1 MSRGFHLWHSQP
13 LDRVTPPWLA
23 NPRPP
28 AMSPHANGTRYLSHW
43 FVSGR
48 IKGEGRNGG
57 KRMIQRPNEENGRQE
72 SVVLSTWRWFKQGWP
87 RLSQMT
93 DRWPRPRSLLLTVLK
108 KFLTSLKT
116 LPSTVPLVFIS
127 SATSS
132 LSVLPSSMFFANQRP
147 HENLPR
153 NTMHTVTSYR
163 AADNNRLSGNVQLQF
178 VHARPRISFLERKT
192 IWLSVSLVWTP
203 SGLRVKLRPKER
215 NNSQHC
221 WPNSVG
227 SWYVH
232 LHGPKRLN
240 GFKLCATTPNNM
252 QQGVQTDATCNI
264 QQRWEL
270 LAKKGAPV
278 YTGICCP
285 FILASLNN

>member
-28 AMSPHANGTRYLSHW
+28 AMSPHANGTRHPSHW
-43 FVSGR
+43 FNSGR
-48 IKGEGRNGG
+48 IKGGRDGG
-57 KRMIQRPNEENGRQE
+57 KRMIQRLNEENGRHE
-72 SVVLSTWRWFKQGWP
+72 NTVLSTWRWCKQGWP
-87 RLSQMT
+87 RLSQTT
-93 DRWPRPRSLLLTVLK
+93 DRWPRPRSLLTVLK
-108 KFLTSLKT
+108 IIYLTSLKT

-132 LSVLPSSMFFANQRP
+132 LSVLPSSMFFASQRP

-163 AADNNRLSGNVQLQF
+163 DADNNRLSRNVRLQF
-178 VHARPRISFLERKT
+178 AHARPRISFLKRKT
-192 IWLSVSLVWTP
+192 VWLSVLLVWTP
-203 SGLRVKLRPKER
+203 SGLRVKLRANER

-227 SWYVH
+227 SW
-232 LHGPKRLN
+232 
-240 GFKLCATTPNNM
+240 
-252 QQGVQTDATCNI
+252 
-264 QQRWEL
+264 
-270 LAKKGAPV
+270 
-278 YTGICCP
+278 
-285 FILASLNN
+285 